1 MRDAALLDMR
11 GYMLYNN
18 DRIYDGRGA
27 HIPEEYIRRSQRR
40 AQNAAPTRAEPRTTA
55 QPAAPQ
61 QKPRTAQTAP
71 GAAEQGYTPRAS
83 SYTAPPNTRDVQHI
97 SRDGQAGEANR
108 HDIHTAARPAQTAP
122 RTTEP
127 GGQARS
133 HYEVPPELRRT
144 TADASVQS
152 RTRARR
158 EESASHAHAPEPR
171 NTRPPHEQQS
181 VFQGRQEI
189 MPRREAQSGNKSTKA
204 VRQPEQP
211 KRISVEPQGQP
222 VRHRQE
228 YNGFTRVNAE
238 QPRKPVEQRQTRNAE
253 PPRQPTKQRQA
264 QPPRH
269 TAERDS
275 GRPPRTQTAQVK
287 PPKQPQTRPVQR
299 ENNRQASAAQ
309 TSPNAERRR
318 DIALRKQLRHMHAIN
333 TALRFLCTAAMVLM
347 MLLWPSVCAPDDGEL
362 IKDGGQKVV
371 LPVSMA
377 TAAPEPT
384 TAPTEALMPT
394 PEPTPV
400 SITISAAG
408 DCTLG
413 YDPRLGY
420 SNSLPEE
427 LERQDGDYGYF
438 FRGVLPVFASDD
450 LTIVNLEC
458 ALTKSDDKV
467 EGKTFCFKGDPLYRN
482 MLLEGSIEVV
492 SLGNNHSRDYKSQGF
507 NDTVEALRLA
517 GIGFAVNGVSCI
529 EEVNGV
535 RVGFLSYKN
544 NTPELSTLKSD
555 IESLRDQNCAIVIC
569 AFHWGEEYRNV
580 ANSTQ
585 TKLGRAAVDYGADL
599 VIGHHPHVIGSI
611 EKYNGKYIC
620 YSLGN
625 FCFGGNRNPEDKDTF
640 IFRQTFTVSD
650 DGAASDAGIEIVP
663 CRISSTT
670 RRNDYQP
677 TIYGEEDAKRVLKRL
692 NEYSAPLKYG
702 AVLDESVL
710 KWDWQLE
717 GQ

>member
-1 MRDAALLDMR
+1 
-11 GYMLYNN
+11 
-18 DRIYDGRGA
+18 
-27 HIPEEYIRRSQRR
+27 
-40 AQNAAPTRAEPRTTA
+40 
-55 QPAAPQ
+55 
-61 QKPRTAQTAP
+61 
-71 GAAEQGYTPRAS
+71 
-83 SYTAPPNTRDVQHI
+83 
-97 SRDGQAGEANR
+97 
-108 HDIHTAARPAQTAP
+108 
-122 RTTEP
+122 
-127 GGQARS
+127 
-133 HYEVPPELRRT
+133 
-144 TADASVQS
+144 
-152 RTRARR
+152 
-158 EESASHAHAPEPR
+158 
-171 NTRPPHEQQS
+171 
-181 VFQGRQEI
+181 
-189 MPRREAQSGNKSTKA
+189 
-204 VRQPEQP
+204 
-211 KRISVEPQGQP
+211 
-222 VRHRQE
+222 
-228 YNGFTRVNAE
+228 
-238 QPRKPVEQRQTRNAE
+238 
-253 PPRQPTKQRQA
+253 
-264 QPPRH
+264 
-269 TAERDS
+269 
-275 GRPPRTQTAQVK
+275 
-287 PPKQPQTRPVQR
+287 
-299 ENNRQASAAQ
+299 
-309 TSPNAERRR
+309 
-318 DIALRKQLRHMHAIN
+318 MHAIN
-333 TALRFLCTAAMVLM
+333 AALRFLCTAAMVLM

-377 TAAPEPT
+377 TVAPEPT

-569 AFHWGEEYRNV
+569 AFH
-580 ANSTQ
+580 
-585 TKLGRAAVDYGADL
+585 
-599 VIGHHPHVIGSI
+599 
-611 EKYNGKYIC
+611 
-620 YSLGN
+620 